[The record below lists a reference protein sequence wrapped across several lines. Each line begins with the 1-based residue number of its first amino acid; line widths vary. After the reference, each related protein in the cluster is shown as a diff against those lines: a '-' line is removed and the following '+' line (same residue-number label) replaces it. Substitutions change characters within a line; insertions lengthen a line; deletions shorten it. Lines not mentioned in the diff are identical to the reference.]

1 MVKGRLQEAGKE
13 KSIWRNERGMA
24 LLIAIMTIA
33 LLVAVTIEFHKTT
46 WNKFLIANNYRV
58 GNQLKS
64 IADSGINIAV
74 AVLGEDGV
82 ENQHDSLL
90 DRWATIGNREFTGL
104 FPTGTLKIE
113 VADLSGRL
121 PINNLVIEKKAGG
134 EQVGTEATTRELR
147 NILQRMLLAGAFPVK
162 GETEA
167 RSIIDAIVDWI
178 DEDTVESEYGAE
190 SSYYKS
196 LKKPYD
202 CRNKPIQYIEELLL
216 VKGITPELLFGSPG
230 ARGLADYLT
239 VYSKD
244 GKINLNT
251 AASFL
256 IKNFDA
262 LITDELVEKFDEYRK
277 DKDNQENLSQPGWYR
292 NINGWP
298 GDVVLNDTLLTTTST
313 FFMIIATGVFDS
325 LSRRLVV
332 DAERVNTNEVNL
344 LGKKME

>member
-1 MVKGRLQEAGKE
+1 
-13 KSIWRNERGMA
+13 MA
-24 LLIAIMTIA
+24 LLIAIMTVA

-46 WNKFLIANNYRV
+46 WNKFLIANNFRV
-58 GNQLKS
+58 GTQLKT
-64 IADSGINIAV
+64 IADSGTNIAV

-82 ENQHDSLL
+82 ENQYDSLL
-90 DRWATIGNREFTGL
+90 DRWATLGGREFTTL
-104 FPTGTLKIE
+104 FPTGNLKVE

-121 PINNLVIEKKAGG
+121 PINNLIIEKKASG
-134 EQVGTEATTRELR
+134 EQVGDEVTTRELR
-147 NILQRMLLAGAFPVK
+147 NILFRMLLSGAFPIK

-190 SSYYKS
+190 ANYYKS
-196 LKKPYD
+196 LKKPYA

-216 VKGITPELLFGSPG
+216 VKGITPELLFGASG

-251 AASFL
+251 AAPFL
-256 IKNFDA
+256 IKNLDA
-262 LITDELVEKFDEYRK
+262 LITDELVGKFDEYRK
-277 DKDNQENLSQPGWYR
+277 DKDNQENLSQPGWYS
-292 NINGWP
+292 NISGWP
-298 GDVVLNDTLLTTTST
+298 GDIMLNDKVLTTKST
-313 FFMIIATGVFDS
+313 FFMIISTGVLDS

-332 DAERVNTNEVNL
+332 DVERVNTNEVNL